1 MLVGK
6 ITCGLYFS
14 EINIIKKTAIGRN
27 SYSITTYGA
36 NMKQKSSER
45 MFEFKLLLMVYI
57 IV

>member
-6 ITCGLYFS
+6 ITCGLHFS
-14 EINIIKKTAIGRN
+14 EINIIKKTAMEKFLQYNNLWRQ
-27 SYSITTYGA
+27 YEA
-36 NMKQKSSER
+36 KSSER